1 MDLAIKKALAGLG
14 TMLVHDG
21 MVFKLFYVLIF
32 LFCYVIV
39 NHMHSED

>member
-21 MVFKLFYVLIF
+21 MVFKLFFVLIL
-32 LFCYVIV
+32 LFCYVIISY
-39 NHMHSED
+39 NDED